1 MLVMY
6 ALNRWCKE
14 FRELKDEVG
23 DYIQSIGGEFHVAR
37 HDIEFTFEEKY
48 KSFVLIKF
56 PFLKEIS
63 VV

>member
-6 ALNRWCKE
+6 SLNRWHRE
-14 FRELKDEVG
+14 FKDEVG

-48 KSFVLIKF
+48 KVFVLIKF
-56 PFLKEIS
+56 PFLKKIDLIY
-63 VV
+63 